1 MSDEQP
7 KAAEPQVERVAE
19 SGEEDKDRWDEL
31 MAKLDAITETLR
43 KACESEPPEVA
54 QAAAEARPPEP
65 AASHE

>member
-1 MSDEQP
+1 
-7 KAAEPQVERVAE
+7 
-19 SGEEDKDRWDEL
+19 